1 LFDIKEWL
9 TVTGLD
15 IYYDQFIDG
24 GIDKKVHLLGLK
36 KDADGDLTVLKSILH
51 DADIQIK
58 PIHARTFL
66 NALNDLN

>member
-1 LFDIKEWL
+1 
-9 TVTGLD
+9 
-15 IYYDQFIDG
+15 
-24 GIDKKVHLLGLK
+24 LLGLK